1 MDKMK
6 TLIVYDNEGFIL
18 SQMQGQPAPRD
29 PIGVPFLNV
38 VIPEGK
44 RIKTTDGIGVDVTVT
59 PHEVILEDI
68 PPSEIDLIRIEAAQT
83 NAEMIQLI
91 MMMSGGGAK

>member
-1 MDKMK
+1 MK
-6 TLIVYDNEGFIL
+6 TLIIYDNEGYIL
-18 SQMQGQPAPRD
+18 ATRQGQPAPRE

-44 RIKTTDGIGVDVTVT
+44 RIKITDGIGVDVSKP

-68 PPSEIDLIRIEAAQT
+68 PPTDIDQLREELNTSVMELSMLIA
-83 NAEMIQLI
+83 M
-91 MMMSGGGAK
+91 GGM